1 MFFSHS
7 ELAGKLFHD
16 LRRTAVRNMVRAGIP
31 ERVAM
36 AISGHKT
43 RSVFDRYN
51 IVAESDLHE
60 AARRLEAHLTKATST
75 RSVMSGF

>member
-1 MFFSHS
+1 
-7 ELAGKLFHD
+7 
-16 LRRTAVRNMVRAGIP
+16 MVRAGVP

-51 IVAESDLHE
+51 IVDEEDLRDVIVRTQTYLNDAGQKAKQSD
-60 AARRLEAHLTKATST
+60 AVRMWGSRR
-75 RSVMSGF
+75 